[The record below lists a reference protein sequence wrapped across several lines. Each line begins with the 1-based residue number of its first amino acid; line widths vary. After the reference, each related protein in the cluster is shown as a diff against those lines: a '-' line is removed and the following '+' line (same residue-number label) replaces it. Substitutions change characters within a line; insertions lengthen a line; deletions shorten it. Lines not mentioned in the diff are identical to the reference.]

1 MSKCRIMLIDI
12 NRISLDTSRDMLE
25 YPIGLLY
32 LASSLE
38 KAFGNEVETRIVSYD
53 HRRHGDSDVENW
65 IREFR
70 PDILGL
76 RSLTMGKG
84 ILHQIAHVAKERLKV
99 PLVIAGGPHAT
110 DSPFDVMEN
119 KSFDLASLGEGEK
132 TVVEIVRAYMN
143 NETFETIEGL
153 AVRSDKGIR
162 LTPPR
167 PLITDLDTLP
177 PPDHSATDFEAINK
191 GHVDFSFRYNVPHA
205 NLFTSRGCPYKCIY
219 CHHVFGKKFRF
230 HSAERVFEE
239 VKSLYENHGIRSFQI
254 VDDIFNLHRKRAL
267 DFFDRI
273 VKSNMKVTFSFPN
286 GVRGDIIDKEVV
298 EAMWEGGVRYMA
310 YAVESGSPRIQTLI
324 RKNLKLDRIK
334 EAITMS
340 TAKGIV
346 TRGFFMFGFPT
357 ETEEEVRMTIDF
369 ATSSDLVTGMFF
381 TVLYF
386 PGTPLYELAHELT
399 DMFSL
404 DLRLEDDYVSVRE
417 GPYDFSRERL
427 EELKREAIRKFFF
440 SEKRLD
446 FFFRLMPNFYS
457 QRDSDAAMLVNII
470 SGEIKATDVEDPV
483 YGDRLHRYFIMAE
496 RFSEK
501 SGFFV

>member
-1 MSKCRIMLIDI
+1 MSKCRILLIDI

-32 LASSLE
+32 LSAALE
-38 KAFGNEVETRIVSYD
+38 EAFGSEVETKITSYD
-53 HRRHGDSDVENW
+53 HRRHGDRNVKDW
-65 IREFR
+65 ICEFR

-76 RSLTMGKG
+76 RSLTMGKSA
-84 ILHQIAHVAKERLKV
+84 LHRIARLAKERLGV

-110 DSPFDVMEN
+110 DAPFDIMED
-119 KSFDLASLGEGEK
+119 KSFDLASLGEGEQ
-132 TVVEIVRAYMN
+132 TIVEIVSAYMN
-143 NETFETIEGL
+143 NEPYESIEGL
-153 AVRSDKGIR
+153 AVRTDTGIR
-162 LTPPR
+162 LTAPR
-167 PLITDLDTLP
+167 VPIADLDSLP
-177 PPDHSATDFEAINK
+177 LPDHKVTDFKAINK

-239 VKSLYENHGIRSFQI
+239 VKNLYENHGIRSFQI

-267 DFFDRI
+267 EFFDRI

-286 GVRGDIIDKEVV
+286 GVRGDIVDQEMVD
-298 EAMWEGGVRYMA
+298 AMWEAGVRYMA
-310 YAVESGSPRIQTLI
+310 YAIESGSPRIQTLI

-334 EAITMS
+334 EAISMS
-340 TAKGIV
+340 TSKGIV

-357 ETEEEVRMTIDF
+357 ETAEEVRMTIDF
-369 ATSSDLVTGMFF
+369 ATSSDLVTAMFF

-386 PGTPLYELAHELT
+386 PGTPLYELACELT

-417 GPYDFSRERL
+417 GPYDFSREQL
-427 EELKREAIRKFFF
+427 EELKREAIREFFF

-446 FFFRLMPNFYS
+446 IFFRLMPNFYS
-457 QRDSDAAMLVNII
+457 QRDSDAAMLVNVI
-470 SGEIKATDVEDPV
+470 SGKLKETDIENPV
-483 YGDRLHRYFIMAE
+483 YADRLRRHFIMAE